1 MLSRFLPVSSDS
13 AMNFAMNF
21 LKRLVFMRPVC
32 ECSANVI
39 RFPDLNIIR
48 TRVKQIRNPRKEIF
62 WGFFYLIFDYIFNN
76 NQNA

>member
-39 RFPDLNIIR
+39 PFQSNFLEKFKTPGNKFSGVFLF
-48 TRVKQIRNPRKEIF
+48 T
-62 WGFFYLIFDYIFNN
+62 FFKVDENLI
-76 NQNA
+76 